1 ICRAVDESI
10 KDALMSDRMQVD
22 LVILKQA
29 LEERRLIS
37 SKLSLNEKNK
47 LKHDGTNQR

>member
-1 ICRAVDESI
+1 MNQL
-10 KDALMSDRMQVD
+10 KMPLMSDRMQVD

-37 SKLSLNEKNK
+37 SKLSLNEK
-47 LKHDGTNQR
+47 TS